1 MPRAAGNGPIR
12 HYPTG
17 MVGRTL
23 RYCIALTLLPW
34 MFSATANAWSD
45 LGHRIVALAA
55 EDLLSARAKQ
65 RVELFMGEDAKL
77 VNFATWS
84 GNVMADRPETRPW
97 QAIPIKRD
105 ATGVDLKRDCP
116 AGQCVTMKLRECI
129 GIVRLGVRRRE
140 EMADYL
146 KMLIG
151 LAGDLQQ
158 PALSIGPPERTRTS
172 KMITIGDQ
180 RMSVME
186 AWEGGL
192 IELMGT
198 EEEVLERVRTATV
211 EGPWADWTTGT
222 LTDWTWENHLV
233 ARERVYPMLEVEG
246 EVAVSDPELESLL
259 DVVIERLAKS
269 SVRLAAILEDVW
281 HK

>member
-1 MPRAAGNGPIR
+1 
-12 HYPTG
+12 
-17 MVGRTL
+17 MVGRL
-23 RYCIALTLLPW
+23 VWHSIAVVLLLNA
-34 MFSATANAWSD
+34 FAAKGSAWAD
-45 LGHRIVALAA
+45 QGHRIVALAA
-55 EDLLSARAKQ
+55 EDLLSERAKR
-65 RVELFMGEDAKL
+65 RVDLFMGTDAQL
-77 VNFATWS
+77 VDFASWS
-84 GNVMADRPETRPW
+84 GAVMADRPETRPW
-97 QAIPIKRD
+97 QAIPIKRN
-105 ATGVDLKRDCP
+105 ATGIDLERDCP
-116 AGQCVTMKLRECI
+116 AGQCVTAKVRECI
-129 GIVRLGVRRRE
+129 GIVRLGVRRQE

-151 LAGDLQQ
+151 LAADLQQ

-172 KMITIGDQ
+172 KMVTIGDR

-198 EEEVLERVRTATV
+198 EEEVLERVRKAIA

-233 ARERVYPMLEVEG
+233 ARERVYPMLEGEG
-246 EVAVSDPELESLL
+246 QFTMDGPELESLL
-259 DVVIERLAKS
+259 ELVTERLAKS